1 MRSKAGSFRG
11 EEREWSESSNVEQG
25 GSSPLLG
32 SEMQEQWRQKTQPS
46 LEGCS
51 GNRVFRDSRCL
62 LVQEGEGHRREQT
75 EERGGLLMRGH
86 EFWRAQSK
94 CFRSWVVMKKEARGC
109 AEHYLGVTE
118 IHRDKEHRE
127 NWSSRLGRE

>member
-1 MRSKAGSFRG
+1 M
-11 EEREWSESSNVEQG
+11 
-25 GSSPLLG
+25 
-32 SEMQEQWRQKTQPS
+32 
-46 LEGCS
+46 
-51 GNRVFRDSRCL
+51 
-62 LVQEGEGHRREQT
+62 QEGEGHRREQT